1 MKRSTVPVLL
11 LATALLIPTFATA
24 AQIKAHIA
32 QFTVT
37 PADSGSLK
45 TTLQTLLSSRI
56 ASDSILPVATA
67 SEADVLVT
75 GSYTQFGKVFSLDVA
90 AKLPSGSTLATVF
103 EQGESQDDLIPALGK
118 ITSKLKAEMVQ
129 RYAQT
134 QLPAPAAAPAAQLA
148 PAAAPAAQL
157 APAPQLQSSQAA
169 DQRGKTAWLSQRIAG
184 AQVALAPALTRAE
197 GREIFVAEAN
207 VLRLYRQ
214 EKNLK
219 LVDEVKFSEKE
230 KIIAIDS
237 IGSDQIGTARVYVT
251 IVKGDAPASK
261 IFSVE
266 NGKLKP
272 VASELPYLFRAIALN
287 GGKSKIY
294 AQQMGVSEDY
304 FGDLFEVS
312 EVDGKIE
319 VKNPIK
325 LPRYANVFNYN
336 RVSGPDGT
344 NYATVLSS
352 DGQLII
358 YTEAG
363 EEIWRSSEKF
373 GGSETF
379 FMRETGL
386 GQRDPEDKFRWRFLD
401 QRITVTKDG
410 EVIVPQNGGF
420 FVLGNSRSYSKHALV
435 GFQWNG
441 SSLEESWRTKQSQ
454 NYLADY
460 YLDAQTGEIVEL
472 EVVQKEGIFGKG
484 GSAVRAVR
492 VR

>member
-1 MKRSTVPVLL
+1 MKRSTVPVFL
-11 LATALLIPTFATA
+11 LATALLIPTFASA

-56 ASDSILPVATA
+56 ASDSILPVATV

-118 ITSKLKAEMVQ
+118 ISSKLKAEMVQ
-129 RYAQT
+129 RYAQ
-134 QLPAPAAAPAAQLA
+134 PRVAAPVAAQPAQLA
-148 PAAAPAAQL
+148 PAAAQP
-157 APAPQLQSSQAA
+157 APAPQLQSPQAD
-169 DQRGKTAWLSQRIAG
+169 DQRGKSVWLSQRIPG
-184 AQVALAPALTRAE
+184 AQVAMAPALTRAE
-197 GREIFVAEAN
+197 GREIFVADSNA
-207 VLRLYRQ
+207 LRLYRQ

-237 IGSDQIGTARVYVT
+237 IGPDQIGNARVYVT
-251 IVKGDAPASK
+251 IVKGDAPASR
-261 IFSVE
+261 IYSVE

-272 VASELPYLFRAIALN
+272 VASELPYLFRAIALD

-294 AQQMGVSEDY
+294 AQQMAVTEDY

-312 EVDGKIE
+312 EVNGKIE
-319 VKNPIK
+319 LKNPIK

-344 NYATVLSS
+344 RYATVLSS

-379 FMRETGL
+379 FLRETGL

-420 FVLGNSRSYSKHALV
+420 FVLGNSRSYSKHSLV
-435 GFQWNG
+435 SFQWNG

-460 YLDAQTGEIVEL
+460 YLDAETGEIVEL

-484 GSAVRAVR
+484 GSAIRAVR

>member
-45 TTLQTLLSSRI
+45 STLQTLLSSRI

-90 AKLPSGSTLATVF
+90 AKLPSGSNLATVF

-118 ITSKLKAEMVQ
+118 ISSKLKAELAQ
-129 RYAQT
+129 RYAQS
-134 QLPAPAAAPAAQLA
+134 QAPAAPAAQLA
-148 PAAAPAAQL
+148 PAAAQL

-169 DQRGKTAWLSQRIAG
+169 DQRGKTMWLSQRISG
-184 AQVALAPALTRAE
+184 AQVALAPALTRAV
-197 GREIFVAEAN
+197 GRELFVAEAN

-237 IGSDQIGTARVYVT
+237 VGPDQIGNARVYVT

-294 AQQMGVSEDY
+294 AQQMAVTEDY

-312 EVDGKIE
+312 EVNGKIE

-344 NYATVLSS
+344 SYATVLSS

-410 EVIVPQNGGF
+410 EVIVPQNAGF

-460 YLDAQTGEIVEL
+460 YLDAETGEIVEL